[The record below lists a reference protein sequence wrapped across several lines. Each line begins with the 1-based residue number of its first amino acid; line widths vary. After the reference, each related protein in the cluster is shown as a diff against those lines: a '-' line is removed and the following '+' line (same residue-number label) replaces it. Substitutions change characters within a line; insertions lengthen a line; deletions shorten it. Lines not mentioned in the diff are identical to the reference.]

1 MKHEA
6 VFQQISSQA
15 GYYQMT
21 NYPNVGGYSFAAYT
35 YVSSHHICPSV
46 AIYLFIKKKIKLKNN
61 KKFQA
66 ANVKAIPGSEINFL
80 IWAPTGEQV

>member
-6 VFQQISSQA
+6 VFQQISRQA

-35 YVSSHHICPSV
+35 YVSSHHICLLQF
-46 AIYLFIKKKIKLKNN
+46 IYLLRKKKLKNN
-61 KKFQA
+61 KKFHG
-66 ANVKAIPGSEINFL
+66 ANVKAILRVRN
-80 IWAPTGEQV
+80 